1 MAERN
6 AILSGSLEAAAAL
19 VSAREIS
26 AVELT
31 TLAQDAAESA
41 NPSGNAFRVFT
52 RARALAAA
60 QRVDAAL
67 GAGDTVGPLAGVPL
81 GMKDLL
87 DMAGEMTAAG
97 SIVLAETPAASDS
110 TAVTRLEAAGATI
123 IGKTSMPEFAFS
135 PASNNDHYGTVPN
148 PWDATRDSGG
158 SSSGSGAA
166 VAAGLVFGATGSDTG
181 GSIRMPASACGIV
194 GLKPTFGA
202 VSASGAET
210 LSWSLDHVGPM
221 TRTVRDAA
229 LLFDVLAGPDPG
241 DARTLHTPRSN
252 RSSNTL
258 ASVDKGVAGLRI
270 GVLTDDGNGALGTP
284 GVLAGVSA
292 GAAALE
298 AAGAHLTEVAITEFG
313 DLARLYGAL
322 LVLEAAAYYER
333 FLRERP
339 DDLTIFA
346 RNRMLLAYAYS
357 PTFFVQAQQA
367 RGVLRQRINARVAD
381 LDLVLLPGMPHEAP
395 PLGIVQS
402 NTRFTGPFNA
412 LGWPAIVVPSGR
424 GEGGLPVA
432 AQLAARP
439 WREDL
444 VLRAARV
451 IEQAGIG
458 PGMPG

>member
-19 VSAREIS
+19 VTGREIS

-31 TLAQDAAESA
+31 TLAQDAAEAA

-52 RARALAAA
+52 RERALAAA

-67 GAGDTVGPLAGVPL
+67 AAGESVGPLAGVPL

-97 SIVLAETPAASDS
+97 SIVLAEVPAQRDS

-135 PASNNDHYGTVPN
+135 PASNNDHYGPVPN

-202 VSASGAET
+202 VSASGAAT

-229 LLFDVLAGPDPG
+229 LLFDVLAGPDSG
-241 DARTLHTPRSN
+241 DGRTLNAPRGN
-252 RSSNTL
+252 APSNTL
-258 ASVDKGVAGLRI
+258 AGVDDGVAGLRV
-270 GVLTDDGNGALGTP
+270 GVLTDDGGGALGTP
-284 GVLAGVSA
+284 GVLAGLDAS
-292 GAAALE
+292 AAALE
-298 AAGAHLTEVAITEFG
+298 AAGAHLTQVAITEFG

-322 LVLEAAAYYER
+322 LVIEAAAYYER
-333 FLRERP
+333 FLQERP
-339 DDLTIFA
+339 DDLTNFA

-451 IEQAGIG
+451 VEQAGLG
-458 PGMPG
+458 PGLPG